1 MANSNELPVTGL
13 VSMVK
18 NEADIIADWLAHVTD
33 LFDHIVIADHNST
46 DGTFEYLKA
55 VESKIPERLKI
66 VRYIEPEYDQAR
78 LMNFL
83 AEGLLAREAGISWI
97 TSLDADEFLTFGSRD
112 EFVRFLKRLQGRKAF
127 TLLWKNCAPLLPN
140 KGNPRTDSWFIP
152 PQFASHGKVFW
163 SRQLFL
169 KGTFV
174 MGQGN
179 HFLEYPKGKRTPSSP
194 KAEGHLYHLPLRTQ
208 DQFRLKICQGIIGYW
223 KQGRR
228 RNNAH
233 GAHWFELFRK
243 LADSHLS
250 KSDLNRIA
258 LQYGETDSSETA
270 EMTDESLLATGY
282 VVQKLPSTMKGVR
295 CEDALPTPMWSEM
308 TAECLRTIAR
318 SGIVD
323 QEKART
329 LSQEWNLEQSDD
341 LVGNSLR
348 ANHLHYTTLSSTGNK
363 AGVSSADEIRKELM
377 QCATWDIETLVPTSW
392 GEHIPFMLAVV
403 SILRPRVFVEL
414 GTHHGAS
421 FFAVCQALKRREIGG
436 QAIAVDTWSGDSQA
450 GFYDNSVLERFEH
463 LLDQRYKGIGRYLKM
478 YFDEAAER
486 FDNGSIDLL
495 HIDGLHTYEAV
506 SHDFKTWKDKVSPGG
521 VILFHDINVYTKDFG
536 VWRLWKELK
545 KQYQT
550 FEFLHCH
557 GLGILFMPG
566 AADGS
571 PAQRLAAYL
580 SNETEGDILR
590 HFFAS
595 VGELS
600 LQRKL
605 LSFENQDLKQSLK
618 SGRGNAQ
625 SVGAA
630 TPMAEQPEV
639 LRLHHELQLVY
650 NSTSWRVTAPLRWLK
665 RRLTGS
671 N

>member
-1 MANSNELPVTGL
+1 
-13 VSMVK
+13 MVK
-18 NEADIIADWLAHVTD
+18 NEADVIADWLAHVTD
-33 LFDHIVIADHNST
+33 LFDFLVIADHNST
-46 DGTFEYLKA
+46 DGTYEYLKA
-55 VESKIPERLKI
+55 VEAKIPERLKV
-66 VRYIEPEYDQAR
+66 VRFIEPEYDQAR
-78 LMNFL
+78 LINFL
-83 AEGLLAREAGISWI
+83 AQGLLEREPGIAWI
-97 TSLDADEFLTFGSRD
+97 TSLDADEFLTFASRD
-112 EFVRFLKRLQGRKAF
+112 AFVSFLDRLRDRKAF

-140 KGNPRTDSWFIP
+140 KGSPRTDSWFIP
-152 PQFASHGKVFW
+152 PQFARHGKVFW
-163 SRQLFL
+163 SRRLFL
-169 KGTFV
+169 EGPYV

-179 HFLEYPKGKRTPSSP
+179 HFLEYLEGKKTPSSP
-194 KAEGHLYHLPLRTQ
+194 KMEGHLYHLPLRTQ
-208 DQFRLKICQGIIGYW
+208 DQFQLKICQGIIGYW
-223 KQGRR
+223 KQGKR

-258 LQYGETDSSETA
+258 LQYGETTPSATEET
-270 EMTDESLLATGY
+270 TDESLLANGY

-295 CEDALPTPMWSEM
+295 CEEAIPTPMWAKM
-308 TAECLRTIAR
+308 TAACLRTIAQ
-318 SGIVD
+318 SGIVN
-323 QEKART
+323 QEKAKT
-329 LSQEWNLEQSDD
+329 LSQEWNLEQNDD

-348 ANHLHYTTLSSTGNK
+348 ANHLHFAPLPPRAEKG
-363 AGVSSADEIRKELM
+363 GVSSAEALRKELM

-392 GEHIPFMLAVV
+392 GEHIPFMLAAV

-421 FFAVCQALKRREIGG
+421 FFAACQALKRREIGG

-463 LLDQRYKGIGRYLKM
+463 LLEQRYKGIGRYLKM
-478 YFDEAAER
+478 FFDEAAGK
-486 FDNGSIDLL
+486 FDEASIDLL

-506 SHDFKTWKDKVSPGG
+506 AHDFKTWKDKMAPGG

-545 KQYQT
+545 AQYQT

-557 GLGILFMPG
+557 GLGMLFLPG
-566 AADGS
+566 AKKGS
-571 PAQRLAAYL
+571 PAEIFAAYL
-580 SNETEGDILR
+580 SNEAEGDVLR

-595 VGELS
+595 IGELS

-618 SGRGNAQ
+618 SGRLNAQ
-625 SVGAA
+625 PGGGA

-650 NSTSWRVTAPLRWLK
+650 NSTSWKVTGPLRWLK

-671 N
+671 S